1 MNRFG
6 RNGSF
11 FDHLRRHSGRVTEG
25 PAPCQHCG
33 ESGCPCG
40 QEEAQ
45 AAVAEAKALPLPSGN
60 RYADKLAGDF
70 TKAIPAAGTFTRN
83 SLYNLRAMVNEL
95 AAHHRLGSRRAE
107 MEEAERVAALVTKA
121 IDALP

>member
-11 FDHLRRHSGRVTEG
+11 FDHLRRHSGRATDG
-25 PAPCQHCG
+25 PALCQHCG
-33 ESGCPCG
+33 QSGCPCG
-40 QEEAQ
+40 QEDAR
-45 AAVAEAKALPLPSGN
+45 AAVAEARALPLPSGN

-70 TKAIPAAGTFTRN
+70 SKAIPTVDTFTRN

-107 MEEAERVAALVTKA
+107 TAEAERVAALVTKA
-121 IDALP
+121 INALP